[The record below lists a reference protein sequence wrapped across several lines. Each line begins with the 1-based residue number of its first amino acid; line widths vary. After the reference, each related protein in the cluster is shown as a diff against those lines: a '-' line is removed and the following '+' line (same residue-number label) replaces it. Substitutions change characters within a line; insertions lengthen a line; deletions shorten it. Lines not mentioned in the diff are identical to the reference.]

1 MSLYNDVVTVS
12 KVFLGPATEKFLE
25 RQCRYLKVAPE
36 ALTKADLKQLAWL
49 SKNAAS
55 SIMDAAQA
63 EKLGQKIE
71 AA

>member
-1 MSLYNDVVTVS
+1 MSVYTDVVAVS

-25 RQCRYLKVAPE
+25 RQCRYLKVTPD

-55 SIMDAAQA
+55 TIMDAAQA
-63 EKLGQKIE
+63 EKLSKKIE
-71 AA
+71 AL

>member
-1 MSLYNDVVTVS
+1 MSVYADVVNVS
-12 KVFLGPATEKFLE
+12 KAFLGPATEKFLE
-25 RQCRYLKVAPE
+25 RQCRYLKVNPD

-49 SKNAAS
+49 SKNAAG

-63 EKLGQKIE
+63 EKLAQKIE